1 MAFRC
6 LLHSLSRLHTFAPL
20 QSRPQSTYLG
30 VPPWGTTS
38 PIGQVDILTNS
49 QGAFLSAPIP
59 APGTQATGGGGVGAG
74 GSPGGG
80 SGGWGGAT
88 ATSGAELMRLYGDL
102 LEGEGGGELL
112 PAVEMQGRAVE
123 LHVKVDD
130 LERDLR

>member
-1 MAFRC
+1 M
-6 LLHSLSRLHTFAPL
+6 
-20 QSRPQSTYLG
+20 
-30 VPPWGTTS
+30 PPWGTTS
-38 PIGQVDILTNS
+38 PTGQVDILTNS

-59 APGTQATGGGGVGAG
+59 APGTQATGGGGDGAGGGFGAG

-130 LERDLR
+130 LEKDLR